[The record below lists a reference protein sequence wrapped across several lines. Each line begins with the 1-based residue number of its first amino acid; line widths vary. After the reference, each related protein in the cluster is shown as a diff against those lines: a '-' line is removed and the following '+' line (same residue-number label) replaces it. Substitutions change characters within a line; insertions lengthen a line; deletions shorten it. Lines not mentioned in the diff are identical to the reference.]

1 MIDLSNPLT
10 PTLLNEQDP
19 ESPRISLNEELL
31 PFTVKL
37 VITES
42 DLQKAVLIRH
52 AAYDRHVPLFAETL
66 RTPEPVD
73 KENGV
78 VILLAE
84 AKLNGQPLGTMRIQT
99 NDFRPLNL
107 EQSLRLPQWLQGQRL
122 AEATRLGI
130 TEDRIGRVVKTALF
144 KAYFQYCASAGVDS
158 MVITARAPLDRQY
171 DRLLFKDVYPGMG
184 YIPLSHVGN
193 MPHRVMALK
202 VADVEPNWRMSRHPL
217 YDYFFKICHPD
228 IRANAG
234 MSLNPAIPAKEE
246 ISELNAVAL

>member
-1 MIDLSNPLT
+1 MIDLLNPVT
-10 PTLLNEQDP
+10 DTLSHEADRGATQTAL
-19 ESPRISLNEELL
+19 REELL

-37 VITES
+37 VTTED
-42 DLQKAVLIRH
+42 DLYKAVLIRH
-52 AAYDRHVPLFAETL
+52 AAYGRHVPQFAETL

-78 VILLAE
+78 IILLAE

-99 NDFRPLNL
+99 NRFRPLNL
-107 EQSLRLPQWLQGQRL
+107 EQSLQLPQWLQGRRL

-144 KAYFQYCASAGVDS
+144 KAYFQYCARSGVDS
-158 MVITARAPLDRQY
+158 MVITARSPLDRQY
-171 DRLLFKDVYPGMG
+171 ERLLFKDVYPEMG
-184 YIPLSHVGN
+184 YIPLRHVGN

-202 VADVEPNWRMSRHPL
+202 VADVEPKWRTNRHPL

-228 IRANAG
+228 ISTDSGA
-234 MSLNPAIPAKEE
+234 SLDFTPLLKKEE
-246 ISELNAVAL
+246 SQLSTLAL